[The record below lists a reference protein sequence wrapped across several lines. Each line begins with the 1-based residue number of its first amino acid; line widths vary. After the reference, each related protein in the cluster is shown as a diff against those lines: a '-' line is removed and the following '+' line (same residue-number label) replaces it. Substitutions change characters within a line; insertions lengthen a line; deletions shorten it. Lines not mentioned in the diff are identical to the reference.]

1 MYSTVTE
8 KPHQGSV
15 NKVWY
20 GMVWYGMVWY
30 GMVWY
35 GMVWYGMALYFK
47 SGSQIVI
54 REDCH
59 AASTTVVEDRYIT
72 DT

>member
-1 MYSTVTE
+1 MYSIVTE

-15 NKVWY
+15 NK
-20 GMVWYGMVWY
+20 VWY